1 LARLIASASVLAIAG
16 FCLMAY
22 GVAALIVESGR
33 PELAAETAGPPTP
46 VPAPIRVPPG
56 RAKVDQ
62 LEALVCV
69 LAHVPHRAEPRVWR
83 LYRRGRLP
91 MDPACGG

>member
-1 LARLIASASVLAIAG
+1 MTRLIAVASVLAIAG
-16 FCLMAY
+16 LCLIAY
-22 GVAALIVESGR
+22 GVGVLIVESGR
-33 PELAAETAGPPTP
+33 PGLAAERAGPPTP

-62 LEALVCV
+62 LESLVCV
-69 LAHVPHRAEPRVWR
+69 LAHSPRRAEPRVWR

-91 MDPACGG
+91 ADPACGG